1 MLKKKNLSPEERQFI
16 EKRKDIVNLVFKHI
30 EECEMLEKKRFSDK
44 VANERKKLFAS
55 PTKGMHFNICVY
67 LIIYI
72 YSYIYNQ
79 NKDKNKKYRYII
91 ILLFL

>member
-1 MLKKKNLSPEERQFI
+1 MLKKKKNLSPEEKQFI

-55 PTKGMHFNICVY
+55 PTKGFFFFIF
-67 LIIYI
+67 IF
-72 YSYIYNQ
+72 
-79 NKDKNKKYRYII
+79 
-91 ILLFL
+91 LFIFFFFFIFFYFFF